1 MATPVTVTT
10 PAIVMLARGM
20 RPGLAIVS
28 LIASVLLNPRLYLAI
43 AYIVA
48 GPAFFDLPNQQ

>member
-28 LIASVLLNPRLYLAI
+28 LIASVLVNPLYLAI